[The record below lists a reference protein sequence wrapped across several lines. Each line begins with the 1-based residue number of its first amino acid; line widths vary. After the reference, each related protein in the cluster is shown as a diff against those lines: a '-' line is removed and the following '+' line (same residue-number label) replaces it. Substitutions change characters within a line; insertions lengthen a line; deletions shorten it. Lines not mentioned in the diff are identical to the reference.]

1 MKCQKLEHQIT
12 KHAVQVRCTLTNQWK
27 WLNEL
32 PLAHQQSYWDI
43 CKQKRWL
50 QKKNLVFLFSWK
62 SPWGLP
68 GSLKDQGYRQT
79 SFSLLGDCPAAGQAD
94 SCCRSE
100 ALPSGATAPDA
111 PRGYVSKELRRKNI
125 RKPDHGSLNNICL
138 SRNVTA
144 PPHPS
149 VTPKETQ
156 VLQMRPCGD
165 TAYGSSSGDPGLR
178 GGLSRPKKAFPYAWL
193 CWRF

>member
-1 MKCQKLEHQIT
+1 MSASRKDDC
-12 KHAVQVRCTLTNQWK
+12 R
-27 WLNEL
+27 
-32 PLAHQQSYWDI
+32 
-43 CKQKRWL
+43 
-50 QKKNLVFLFSWK
+50 KKYLVFLFSWK
-62 SPWGLP
+62 SPGGLP

-94 SCCRSE
+94 SRCRSE
-100 ALPSGATAPDA
+100 ALPSGATVPDA
-111 PRGYVSKELRRKNI
+111 PPGYVSKELRRKNI
-125 RKPDHGSLNNICL
+125 RKPAHGSLNNICL

-178 GGLSRPKKAFPYAWL
+178 GGSFKAKKSLFLRVALLKVLSTLFSWFQLLSLSCYMLFML
-193 CWRF
+193 CPLSGAGDSPMLPLQGWCQ